1 MGKKKNVVKILAW
14 VMDILL
20 VVLMV
25 MVVIWVIIRKNGYL
39 M

>member
-1 MGKKKNVVKILAW
+1 MGKKNKVVKILAW
-14 VMDILL
+14 IMDIVL

>member
-25 MVVIWVIIRKNGYL
+25 IVVIWVIIRKNGYL